1 MRDCAALSRFV
12 SGVDAG
18 PCLAVMGCDEASCR
32 QSVGND
38 ATERPPAK
46 QLPTG
51 VLARVIGSLC
61 ARYFTLNAS
70 HFVVTAACV
79 AVLVIAAV
87 IRYAPFLAGLYFQ
100 L

>member
-32 QSVGND
+32 QHVGND
-38 ATERPPAK
+38 ATERTPAR

-51 VLARVIGSLC
+51 VLARVLGSSC
-61 ARYFTLNAS
+61 AGYFTLNAS

-79 AVLVIAAV
+79 AL
-87 IRYAPFLAGLYFQ
+87 LAIKPRMR
-100 L
+100 

>member
-38 ATERPPAK
+38 ATERTPAR

-51 VLARVIGSLC
+51 VLARVLGSSC
-61 ARYFTLNAS
+61 AGYFTLNAS
-70 HFVVTAACV
+70 HLVVA
-79 AVLVIAAV
+79 AVLAAV
-87 IRYAPFLAGLYFQ
+87 LAIVTFTR
-100 L
+100 